1 MTIKFSDH
9 HLPVLLAALEAYE
22 RFRINQPQTALE
34 LIFPKECLDAGW
46 GKIAEICEPFQKTF
60 FPDHPTN
67 GGPGICSERAGD
79 ARIAYEIQKVVEQ
92 YVALKKSGGW
102 FGSTRDFDGPLL
114 NPSGLPFPKVKG
126 LDEMQY
132 KDFLVPDLFQ
142 LSVETYATN
151 KDYEN
156 LWKIIDETMPDL
168 PRGEKMEVVNKFMD
182 DNGDFSLWHVRVHKP
197 RKPLDGS
204 TF

>member
-1 MTIKFSDH
+1 MTITFSDH

-34 LIFPKECLDAGW
+34 LIFPKECLDIGW
-46 GKIAEICEPFQKTF
+46 GKVAEICEPFQRAF
-60 FPDHPTN
+60 FPDHPTS
-67 GGPGICSERAGD
+67 GGPGICSERAD
-79 ARIAYEIQKVVEQ
+79 NARIAYEIQKVVEQ
-92 YVALKKSGGW
+92 YLALKKSDGW

-132 KDFLVPDLFQ
+132 KDFWIDMDEIEELYDNGEF
-142 LSVETYATN
+142 EKIWDYA
-151 KDYEN
+151 KSSMN
-156 LWKIIDETMPDL
+156 LPN
-168 PRGEKMEVVNKFMD
+168 GEKMQIFEKD
-182 DNGDFSLWHVRVHKP
+182 GGFSGYRGFYIRVHKP